1 MAHIFRVIQKIFN
14 VVDEHIAEDTLIKEL
29 NMSNLP
35 TLSKKFIEL
44 LDLPV

>member
-1 MAHIFRVIQKIFN
+1 
-14 VVDEHIAEDTLIKEL
+14 VVDEHIAEEALIKEL

-44 LDLPV
+44 LDLLV